1 MRNGTYGWIT
11 GTCDYLWGYVPHVDI
26 TFVLTEAVCCFPTER
41 QPAHVP
47 KNRKETKRKNLTD
60 RNSYSLIR
68 FRWAEVQNH
77 ALLREQHFTGH
88 LNCQHGCST
97 PSAPRT
103 RPTMCRTLA
112 GKMNNSKT
120 WFLHSRKLKRL
131 TGEIINYKA
140 PIIYSKSGIKDS

>member
-68 FRWAEVQNH
+68 FHRAEVQNH
-77 ALLREQHFTGH
+77 ALLWEQHFTGH
-88 LNCQHGCST
+88 LNRRHCRST
-97 PSAPRT
+97 PSATRT

-112 GKMNNSKT
+112 GEMNNST
-120 WFLHSRKLKRL
+120 ALFLRSRKLKRL
-131 TGEIINYKA
+131 IGEIINYKA
-140 PIIYSKSGIKDS
+140 PIIYSKSGITGS